1 MPIRAGAA
9 AAESWVVAIR
19 SLPMATPCSFTPCS
33 APHSQVGH
41 ESSATWAPVSP
52 MVRYC
57 VRSEQPTDE
66 RRPNGQVTCGS
77 PGGRSELFANTIPA
91 APGAHR
97 VSHMIAV

>member
-33 APHSQVGH
+33 APQTQVGQ
-41 ESSATWAPVSP
+41 ESRVAWAPVSP
-52 MVRYC
+52 IVRYC
-57 VRSEQPTDE
+57 VRRVQPVDE
-66 RRPNGQVTCGS
+66 RRPNGQATCGS
-77 PGGRSELFANTIPA
+77 PGGRSEFFANTMPA